1 MSSFHRGQGWGARMR
16 GMGRRMTVPRR
27 AVFEVVSASSEH
39 LSAED
44 IYMAVHKKYSGV
56 GLTTIYRTLELL
68 VNTGVLIK
76 QRFGEGGARYEY
88 TGGAV
93 KEHAHLVCLS
103 CGKVTDCSDIDIE
116 KFGLD
121 KISKEVSSRYDFEI
135 KSKRLV
141 FHGLCK
147 DCVAGRKK

>member
-1 MSSFHRGQGWGARMR
+1 MSSFRRGQGWGARMR
-16 GMGRRMTVPRR
+16 GMGRRMTVPRQ
-27 AVFEVVSASSEH
+27 AVFDIISVSSKH

-44 IYMAVHKKYSGV
+44 IYMAVHKKYPGV

-68 VNTGVLIK
+68 VNTGILIK
-76 QRFGEGGARYEY
+76 HEFGEGRARYEY

-93 KEHAHLVCLS
+93 KEHAHLICLS
-103 CGKVTDCSDIDIE
+103 CGKVTDCSGIDIE

-121 KISKEVSSRYDFEI
+121 KISKEVSAHYDFEI

-147 DCVAGRKK
+147 ACAGRKK

>member
-1 MSSFHRGQGWGARMR
+1 MNNLRRGQGWGARMR
-16 GMGRRMTVPRR
+16 GMGRRMTVPRQ
-27 AVFEVVSASSEH
+27 AVFEIVSTSLKH

-44 IYMAVHKKYSGV
+44 VYMAVHKKYPGV

-76 QRFGEGGARYEY
+76 HEFGEGRARYEY

-93 KEHAHLVCLS
+93 KEHAHLICLS

-121 KISKEVSSRYDFEI
+121 KISKEVSAHYGFEI

-141 FHGLCK
+141 FQGLCK
-147 DCVAGRKK
+147 TCSAGRK